1 MQLCETRATRGT
13 AGRTRAVDAFRDGL
27 GGTIRH
33 HTGQN
38 AFQPLFLFG
47 TSHRFGIR
55 QSFLFQTQLAQPRR
69 LAHSERVLGG
79 YDVSSRLI
87 GHGSLFPGRKSN
99 RCGVRPLR
107 RRHETS
113 FHRAELTSHGNYA
126 FIEGYNSG
134 KFCIFDFIY
143 PIDGRY
149 FHIYNRLN
157 ILIFFRLRKNNT
169 VHTRKGLDQRV
180 LLRSGQRCR
189 DERIHEPRPVV
200 GCEWIHPVDLIAR
213 HLKVRSRAPYP
224 H

>member
-55 QSFLFQTQLAQPRR
+55 QSFLFQTQLAQPGR

-157 ILIFFRLRKNNT
+157 IFSSREKHYRPYT
-169 VHTRKGLDQRV
+169 KGWIRACSSGPGNGV
-180 LLRSGQRCR
+180 ATNESMSHGLLSAANGST
-189 DERIHEPRPVV
+189 
-200 GCEWIHPVDLIAR
+200 LSTS
-213 HLKVRSRAPYP
+213 SRGT
-224 H
+224 